1 MKKNVERAISSEE
14 RIRRAEE
21 IYNRRKMQNGVRVAT
36 TSVNSMPHERY
47 KLYKKLI
54 LQIAICFV
62 IYFIFYLIKNSNY
75 IFSEDV
81 VNKTKQFL
89 SYDINFNNAYNKI
102 VEYYNNNF
110 KSYIN
115 GINETTQT
123 NNVNEEMQNMQ
134 VTTNEETKEGNKE
147 NSEETGIGGGNAEE
161 LNIIEEKNTSIAEN
175 TVEVSEEPK
184 IELSQMEIDANE
196 IKSNYSLI
204 LPLTGY
210 TVTSRYGP
218 RTATTVV
225 SANHAGIDI
234 GANEGTVFVAAMEGK
249 VITATKGETY
259 GNHILIENN
268 DVITLYAHCKKL
280 YVKEG
285 DMVAQGQ
292 KIGEVGSTGNATG
305 PHLHFEIRKSGRT
318 VNPEYILNF
327 G

>member
-1 MKKNVERAISSEE
+1 MERAISSEE

-36 TSVNSMPHERY
+36 TKVSSSANEKY

-81 VNKTKQFL
+81 INKTRQFL
-89 SYDINFNNAYNKI
+89 EYDINFSNAYNQI
-102 VEYYNNNF
+102 IEYYNNNI
-110 KSYIN
+110 KVYIEEISN
-115 GINETTQT
+115 KET
-123 NNVNEEMQNMQ
+123 NVVNEEQ
-134 VTTNEETKEGNKE
+134 VNEIVEQEQLNEGE
-147 NSEETGIGGGNAEE
+147 NIENQEEAGIGGGEQEE
-161 LNIIEEKNTSIAEN
+161 LNIIEQVGN
-175 TVEVSEEPK
+175 SEEQT
-184 IELSQMEIDANE
+184 IEVAKEESTLQLSQMEIDANE
-196 IKSNYSLI
+196 IKANYSLI

-218 RTATTVV
+218 RTATEVV

-234 GANEGTVFVAAMEGK
+234 GANEGTVFIAAMEGK
-249 VITATKGETY
+249 VITATEGKTY

-268 DVITLYAHCKKL
+268 DVITLYAHCKTL

-285 DMVAQGQ
+285 DSIAQGQ
-292 KIGEVGSTGNATG
+292 QLGEVGATGNATG
-305 PHLHFEIRKSGRT
+305 PHLHFEIRKAGRT